1 MRCPYCGNPKTRVV
15 DSRSAED
22 GNAIRRRRHCSGC
35 GSRFTTFERRER
47 AAVVVVKRNGE
58 REPYDRE
65 KLAAGFYK
73 ACSKREVEPALIEKS
88 IDEVEEMIMQ
98 RQDREI
104 SASEVGDMVMER
116 LRGIDEVAYM
126 RFASVYKR
134 FDDVSEFQKELG
146 ELIPG
151 RPGGSLEKQD
161 ERSGK

>member
-1 MRCPYCGNPKTRVV
+1 MRCPYCDNPKTRVV

-65 KLAAGFYK
+65 KLSAGFYK
-73 ACSKREVEPALIEKS
+73 ACSKREVVPALIEKS
-88 IDEVEEMIMQ
+88 IDEVEENIMQ
-98 RQDREI
+98 RQDREV
-104 SASEVGDMVMER
+104 SASEVGDMVMEQ

-134 FDDVSEFQKELG
+134 FDNVGEFQKELG

-151 RPGGSLEKQD
+151 RPKDALEKHG